1 MAAPAV
7 ITCLMYPRWTWLAIL
22 TMVVT
27 AIGLLGMNYHF
38 VSDVVAGTLLGGM
51 VGYFTLECLAI
62 MSATQK

>member
-1 MAAPAV
+1 
-7 ITCLMYPRWTWLAIL
+7 MYPRWTWLAIL